1 MPIAHVIVPVALYQ
15 FLYAISVYA
24 KMKHSFDFPL
34 NELGSANPLFSTED
48 VMEANKFI
56 KGIEAAAGESRDG
69 MYVIPYKFLV
79 L

>member
-1 MPIAHVIVPVALYQ
+1 
-15 FLYAISVYA
+15 
-24 KMKHSFDFPL
+24 
-34 NELGSANPLFSTED
+34 
-48 VMEANKFI
+48 MEANKFI